1 MDITDSIRLVSGVVL
16 ISVGVPLFY
25 LARYLL
31 APEEKK
37 KRIAQSLK
45 VISIVWMSVGV
56 IFYLIVLLTHIF

>member
-1 MDITDSIRLVSGVVL
+1 MDITDTIRLVSGAVL

-25 LARYLL
+25 LARYLS

>member
-1 MDITDSIRLVSGVVL
+1 MDITDTIRLVSGAVL
-16 ISVGVPLFY
+16 ISVGVPSFY

-45 VISIVWMSVGV
+45 VISIIWMSVGV
-56 IFYLIVLLTHIF
+56 IFYLDVLFTHIL

>member
-1 MDITDSIRLVSGVVL
+1 MDVTDSIRLVSGVVL

-37 KRIAQSLK
+37 KRIALSLK

>member
-1 MDITDSIRLVSGVVL
+1 MDITDTIRLVSGAVL
-16 ISVGVPLFY
+16 ISVGVPFFY

-45 VISIVWMSVGV
+45 FISIIWMSVGV
-56 IFYLIVLLTHIF
+56 IFYLVVLFTHIF